1 MRRMFVF
8 SLVAVAALLG
18 GCASVAM
25 APSSADAAAKNFQTT
40 PGKANIYVF
49 RDETFGAAIH
59 LPLAI
64 DGKSIGS
71 TAAKTYFLVTVDPG
85 SHTIRSGDSKVT
97 LDTEAGKN
105 YFVWQEVK
113 MGVIEAHAKLH
124 IVDTAKGEA
133 GVRNCRLA
141 AQ

>member
-1 MRRMFVF
+1 MKRTFLI
-8 SLVAVAALLG
+8 SIVAVAALLG

-25 APSSADAAAKNFQTT
+25 APSSADTAAKTFQTT
-40 PGKANIYVF
+40 PGKANIYIF

-59 LPLAI
+59 LPVAL
-64 DGKSIGS
+64 DGNSIGS

-85 SHTIRSGDSKVT
+85 SHTISSGDSKVT

-113 MGVIEAHAKLH
+113 MGVLEAHAKLH

-133 GVRNCRLA
+133 GVKNCRLA